1 MFLGLVKNEFIKIF
15 AKKKTYIILLLFVAL
30 SVVIAVIGEQG
41 ERSYLRSIDPAYK
54 IENIEREL
62 GYQTDYLDSIKN
74 SKEMTEADKKR
85 ELENIDFYITQL
97 ETDLASAKAELESSS
112 TYDWTAN
119 AKTQLEALKVEL
131 AATDDKD
138 HSIYLN
144 QQIRKLEVHLEKNI
158 PIDEENL
165 NTGFNYLRLSISVI
179 MAGFLAF
186 GLILFSGDIMSG
198 EYNPG
203 TLKFLLIQPVTR
215 IKVLISKYL
224 VTVVASIALILG
236 FQTLFFLGV
245 GAVKGFGN
253 VNLPLYIGQRFEAV
267 LQNGVMNFTQINR
280 TGSFI
285 GQGEY
290 LLRGL
295 FLEALFIAAMVAFI
309 TMVSVITKSTV
320 ISFTVLIATLL
331 GSNILYTLSTTYR
344 KLSAY
349 IFLHH
354 TNIDGILS
362 GNIIMET
369 QNLGFTYSLSVIVL
383 LLSGLSFLGIAMTVF
398 KKRDILI

>member
-54 IENIEREL
+54 IENIEREI

-74 SKEMTEADKKR
+74 SKEMSETDKKR
-85 ELENIDFYITQL
+85 ELENNASYISQL
-97 ETDLASAKAELESSS
+97 ETDLASAKAELENSS
-112 TYDWTAN
+112 TYDWTAD

-131 AATDDKD
+131 AATDDKEQT
-138 HSIYLN
+138 IYLN
-144 QQIRKLEVHLEKNI
+144 QQIRNLEVHLEKNI

-224 VTVVASIALILG
+224 VTVAASIGLILG
-236 FQTLFFLGV
+236 FQTLFFIGV
-245 GAVKGFGN
+245 GAVKGFGH

-267 LQNGVMNFTQINR
+267 LQNGVMNFTQING

-285 GQGEY
+285 GQGQY
-290 LLRGL
+290 ILRGL

-344 KLSAY
+344 KLGAY

-383 LLSGLSFLGIAMTVF
+383 LLSCVTFLGIAMTIF

>member
-30 SVVIAVIGEQG
+30 SVVIAVIAEQG
-41 ERSYLRSIDPAYK
+41 EKSYIRSIDPAYK
-54 IENIEREL
+54 IENIEREI
-62 GYQTDYLDSIKN
+62 GYQTDYLESIKKDTKI
-74 SKEMTEADKKR
+74 SEVDKER
-85 ELENIDFYITQL
+85 EIENNATYISQL
-97 ETDLASAKAELESSS
+97 EKDLASAKAELENNK
-112 TYDWTAN
+112 TYDWTVS
-119 AKTQLEALKVEL
+119 AKTQLEDLKKALSE
-131 AATDDKD
+131 TDDKEYIV
-138 HSIYLN
+138 HLQ
-144 QQIRKLEVHLEKNI
+144 QQIRKLEMHLDNNI
-158 PIDEENL
+158 PIDEENF
-165 NTGFNYLRLSISVI
+165 NRGFNYLRLSISVI

-224 VTVVASIALILG
+224 VTVAASIGLILG
-236 FQTLFFLGV
+236 FQTLFFIGV
-245 GAVKGFGN
+245 GVIKGFGN
-253 VNLPLYIGQRFEAV
+253 ASLPVFIGQRFESV
-267 LQNGVMNFTQINR
+267 LQNGMMNFTQI
-280 TGSFI
+280 TGTGHFI

-344 KLSAY
+344 SLSPY

-362 GNIIMET
+362 GNIIMQT
-369 QNLGFTYSLSVIVL
+369 HNLSFTYSLSIIVL
-383 LLSGLSFLGIAMTVF
+383 LVSCLSFLGIAMTVF